1 MDRPAAR
8 LLALPLLFSLA
19 QPLALA
25 AAPAAAAPPA
35 AVETD
40 DEALRA
46 IRQAVQARDPH
57 ALIARVGGAG
67 VEDGEKLVSPGWVKK
82 YLVKPES
89 PLARWIFGPSAPPAG
104 KPAPWSMAACLAG
117 EVTLRR
123 SGADQAEVRCR
134 QGGRETTF
142 GLTRH
147 QGRWAITQNFFWPTD
162 VAR

>member
-8 LLALPLLFSLA
+8 LLALPLL
-19 QPLALA
+19 LALA
-25 AAPAAAAPPA
+25 APAPAALPE

-40 DEALRA
+40 DEALQA
-46 IRQAVQARDPH
+46 IRQAVQARDAH
-57 ALIARVGGAG
+57 ALIGRVGGAG

-89 PLARWIFGPSAPPAG
+89 PLATWVFGPVAPAAG
-104 KPAPWSMAACLAG
+104 KPAPWSMAACLSG

-123 SGADQAEVRCR
+123 AGADRAEVRCR
-134 QGGRETTF
+134 KGAREATF

-147 QGRWAITQNFFWPTD
+147 QGRWAITQDFFWPND
-162 VAR
+162 GVR